1 LASQQSLFPNGPSGE
16 TAELPLDSPA
26 FQDLPSGLPSSPL
39 SVLVLV
45 VGEGWGYLLPSFAAV
60 LRTESSSLVVFSPPP
75 PPAVSHPPF
84 SVVGGL
90 EMELF
95 AEAEPSPLACCP
107 LAKFKRKVGVRSSDW
122 VLQLLEEFSLFVGH
136 SCDGFERRLLTLFT
150 DIIASNEAQG
160 AGSRSKVGKKV

>member
-1 LASQQSLFPNGPSGE
+1 
-16 TAELPLDSPA
+16 
-26 FQDLPSGLPSSPL
+26 
-39 SVLVLV
+39 
-45 VGEGWGYLLPSFAAV
+45 
-60 LRTESSSLVVFSPPP
+60 
-75 PPAVSHPPF
+75 
-84 SVVGGL
+84 VVGGL